1 MDNDGHHLIHVRDTM
16 PGIRRC
22 RRGHGFAYR
31 TSGGEWLRDPQ
42 EIQRIRRLAIPPAY
56 RDVWICPLPDGHLQA
71 TGRDARGRKQYRYH
85 PEWRSTREADK
96 FGRLMAFGQ
105 ALPRIRKRVAR
116 DLRPGAP
123 ISRELVLATV
133 VRLLDTTLVRVGNDE
148 YARGNGSY
156 GLTTLRNPHATVRGS
171 RLSLSFRGKSGV
183 AHDVTVD
190 DARLARIVRRC
201 QDLPGQELFQYPD
214 ADGTLR
220 RIGSADVN
228 AYLHEAA
235 GERFTAK
242 DFRTWHGSV
251 LALEL
256 TREACRG
263 CTPVGRFEP
272 RPVLDEVARRLRN
285 TPAVCRKSYVHP
297 ALLTLWEEL
306 SRDAA
311 TAAAAIDTAAKPLRP
326 RRGLHASEQRLLRFL
341 RKRGKKV
348 QVDPWLPRRTAKRMA
363 SGVPDLGR

>member
-1 MDNDGHHLIHVRDTM
+1 MDNGGPSLIHVTDTM

-31 TSGGEWLRDPQ
+31 TSSGEWLRDPQ
-42 EIQRIRRLAIPPAY
+42 ELQRIRRLAIPPAY

-85 PEWRSTREADK
+85 PQWRSSREADK

-105 ALPRIRKRVAR
+105 ALARIRKRVAR

-123 ISRELVLATV
+123 MGRELLLATV

-148 YARGNGSY
+148 YARGNGSF
-156 GLTTLRNPHATVRGS
+156 GLTTLRTPHATVHGS

-183 AHDVTVD
+183 DHEVTVD
-190 DARLARIVRRC
+190 DARLARVVRRC
-201 QDLPGQELFQYPD
+201 QELPGQELFQYPD
-214 ADGTLR
+214 ADGTPR

-228 AYLHEAA
+228 TYLHEAA

-251 LALEL
+251 LALAL

-263 CTPVGRFEP
+263 GAEGARFEH
-272 RPVLDEVARRLRN
+272 RAVLDEVARRLRN

-297 ALLTLWEEL
+297 ALLALWEEL
-306 SRDAA
+306 TRDAG
-311 TAAAAIDTAAKPLRP
+311 TAAATFDTQEPPQP
-326 RRGLHASEQRLLRFL
+326 RRGLHADEQRLLRFL
-341 RKRGKKV
+341 RRQGK
-348 QVDPWLPRRTAKRMA
+348 QALADPWLPKRAAKRLA
-363 SGVPDLGR
+363 RQAPEPG